1 MAEKTFLITKES
13 IEELKEMKKGEP
25 SIDYGK
31 IADKIAELKEM
42 EEKLRIKRK
51 ELEKKLVAE
60 LPRPLD
66 KATLHVEGSKAKL
79 KVSWTENYKISQKE
93 AKIFAERYP
102 RIAQKVFSITYKP
115 KKSSI
120 STMERTIKDAPEYEK
135 PLLELKEIIKI
146 EEDVRVSIEKAG
158 EKDE

>member
-1 MAEKTFLITKES
+1 MGEKTFLIKEKT
-13 IEELKEMKKGEP
+13 INGLKEMKKNENV
-25 SIDYGK
+25 DYGK
-31 IADKIAELKEM
+31 LADKIAELKEM
-42 EEKLRIKRK
+42 EDKLKARRV
-51 ELEKKLVAE
+51 ELQKKLTE
-60 LPRPLD
+60 QLPRPLD
-66 KATLHVEGSKAKL
+66 KATLYVEGSKAKL
-79 KVSWTENYKISQKE
+79 KVSWTESYKISQKE

-102 RIAQKVFSITYKP
+102 RVAQKVFSITYKP

-135 PLLELKEIIKI
+135 PLLELKQIIKI